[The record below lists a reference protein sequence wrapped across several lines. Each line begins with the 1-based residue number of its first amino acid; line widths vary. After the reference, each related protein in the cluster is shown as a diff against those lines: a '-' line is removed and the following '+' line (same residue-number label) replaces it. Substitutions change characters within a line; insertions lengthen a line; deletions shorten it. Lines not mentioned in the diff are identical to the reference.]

1 MVEDYKRNLEEAL
14 KESEEKFRSLF
25 YNSPEAL
32 VYIDKN
38 GIIIDINPKFTELFG
53 YTLDEIKGKNL
64 NSEIIHPDNLIE
76 EGIKLDEIALK
87 TGYINFETIRKRK
100 DGTTFPVSISGSPI
114 IINGEV
120 VGVIGLYIDLSERK
134 KHEEMLRY
142 LSMHDPLT
150 SLPNTIF
157 LKEKFQLE
165 KARHDRY
172 NNKFAVLFVDLYEF
186 KLIND
191 NYGHNIGDEILKIIS
206 ERFKSNIRKS
216 DIVSR
221 IGGDEFVFLI
231 VDLVDP
237 KNISTVANKIINS
250 FNDSIII
257 KDKEYFIGVNI
268 GISIYPDDGD
278 ELDDLIKK
286 ADFAMYHAKNIGKNT
301 YSFYNK
307 NFFEGRLN
315 EIKNIRR
322 NSYKY
327 ESIFNYSPVGM
338 MLLDNNKYIFFV
350 NQKLL
355 EILEVNKDDILG
367 KSFEDIFNN
376 TNFTINKYQLEK
388 IFKGEIN
395 ELNIETPFFKK
406 SGDKVF
412 LKLNFYNFK
421 DKELSIN
428 YIYITIFDI
437 TKEKIL
443 NHNLKKEKEFLNNI
457 LNNLEVIVVLED
469 LNGNVLMI
477 NKKGC
482 EILGYSQEEIIGKN
496 LVEYF
501 TPDYYKE
508 NLKNFY
514 IELNRGEFIK
524 YEFHQNPILTKIGEE
539 RLILWKNSLIN
550 DRDSNSKYLLSSGF
564 DITENIKIRSKLR
577 ESEELLKKVFDISD
591 EIIFVKDLDGT
602 YTFANKAFS
611 ELFERPLDKIIG
623 KKDFEIFSLQEANYL
638 REIDKKIIETKKPL
652 TTEDRLIVN
661 EDELIFRTTKAPIFD
676 EKGNV
681 IGICGF
687 ANNITQLKKREYEI
701 SEVVNSLKE
710 ELNYQQNIK
719 KLTDILNS
727 YQDLKSLLQA
737 ILDEIDKIVPSSC
750 SNIAL
755 IEDSKLKNV
764 AVRGYEKFGV
774 ENFVKKFIMDINK
787 FPIEREV
794 LLNKKPVLIND
805 THKNGRWIIFKETE
819 YIKSHLI
826 IPILAKDK
834 VIGLLRLD
842 SEKENDFTIS
852 DLEKLM
858 ILSNT
863 LGIAIENIKYIERL
877 KTTTDQV
884 MLLITKISEYKDL
897 YTLGHQ
903 KNVSEIAVKIAKKMG
918 LSYEKIEIV
927 KYASLVHDVGKILL
941 PIEILTK
948 PAKLTDVEYELVKEH
963 STLGYNLLKDIEFP
977 YPIAEIVLQ
986 HHERLDGSGYPNG
999 LKKDEILLE
1008 AKIISV
1014 ADSAEAMSSDRPYR
1028 PKFKIEDVVNELK
1041 RNIDILYDREIVN
1054 AYIEVLKDENRI

>member
-1 MVEDYKRNLEEAL
+1 MAKDYKRNFEEAL
-14 KESEEKFRSLF
+14 RESEEKFRSLF
-25 YNSPEAL
+25 YNNPEAL
-32 VYIDKN
+32 IYIDKN

-53 YTLDEIKGKNL
+53 YTLDEIKGKNI
-64 NSEIIHPDNLIE
+64 NSGIIHPDNLIE

-114 IINGEV
+114 IINSEP

-142 LSMHDPLT
+142 FYIHDPLT
-150 SLPNTIF
+150 GLPNKIF
-157 LKEKFQLE
+157 LNEKFQIE

-172 NNKFAVLFVDLYEF
+172 NNKFAILFVDLYEF
-186 KLIND
+186 KLVND
-191 NYGHNIGDEILKIIS
+191 NYGHNIGDEVLKIIS
-206 ERFKSNIRKS
+206 ERFKLNIRKC
-216 DIVSR
+216 DLVSR

-237 KNISTVANKIINS
+237 KNASTVADKIINS
-250 FNDSIII
+250 FNDSIIV
-257 KDKEYFIGVNI
+257 KDKEYFLGANI
-268 GISIYPDDGD
+268 GIAIYPDDGD

-307 NFFEGRLN
+307 NILEERLK

-338 MLLDNNKYIFFV
+338 MLIDNNNYIFFV

-355 EILEVNKDDILG
+355 EILEINKDDILG
-367 KSFEDIFNN
+367 KSFEDIFND
-376 TNFTINKYQLEK
+376 TNFSVNKFQLEK
-388 IFKGEIN
+388 FFKGEIN
-395 ELNIETPFFKK
+395 ELNIETPYIKK
-406 SGDKVF
+406 CGDKVF
-412 LKLNFYNFK
+412 LRINFYNFK
-421 DKELSIN
+421 DKVLNVN

-443 NHNLKKEKEFLNNI
+443 NNILKKEREFVENI
-457 LNNLEVIVVLED
+457 LTNIELMVVLLD
-469 LNGNVLMI
+469 LDGNVVMI

-482 EILGYSQEEIIGKN
+482 EILGYKEEEIIGKN
-496 LVEYF
+496 WVDCF
-501 TPDYYKE
+501 TPEYYKE
-508 NLKNFY
+508 NLKRLY
-514 IELNRGEFIK
+514 DELKNGEIKK
-524 YEFHQNPILTKIGEE
+524 YELHQNPILTKKGEE
-539 RLILWKNSLIN
+539 RMILWKNSFIKDEKGN
-550 DRDSNSKYLLSSGF
+550 ITNLLSSGL
-564 DITENIKIRSKLR
+564 DITENIVIKSKLR

-591 EIIFVKDLDGT
+591 DIIFVKDLDGT

-611 ELFERPLDKIIG
+611 ELFKRPLDEIIR
-623 KKDFEIFSLQEANYL
+623 KKDFEIFSFEEANYL
-638 REIDKKIIETKKPL
+638 REIDKKIIETKEPL

-661 EDELIFRTTKAPIFD
+661 EDELIFKTTKAPLFD

-687 ANNITQLKKREYEI
+687 ANDITHLKKREQEI

-710 ELNYQQNIK
+710 EVFYQQKIK

-727 YQDLKSLLQA
+727 YQDLKSLLSA
-737 ILDEIDKIVPSSC
+737 ILDEIDKIVPSSS

-755 IEDSKLKNV
+755 LEDSKLKNV
-764 AVRGYEKFGV
+764 AFRGYENYSVREFVK
-774 ENFVKKFIMDINK
+774 NFVMDINK

-826 IPILAKDK
+826 IPILVRDK

-842 SEKENDFTIS
+842 SKKENDFTIS

-884 MLLITKISEYKDL
+884 ILLITKISEFKDP

-918 LSYEKIEIV
+918 LSLEKIETV
-927 KYASLVHDVGKILL
+927 KYASLVHDIGKMLL
-941 PIEILTK
+941 PMEILTK
-948 PAKLTDVEYELVKEH
+948 PAKLTIVEYELVKEH
-963 STLGYNLLKDIEFP
+963 STLGYNLLEDIDFP

-986 HHERLDGSGYPNG
+986 HHERLNGSGYPKG

-1028 PKFKIEDVVNELK
+1028 LKFKIEDVVDELK

-1054 AYIEVLKDENRI
+1054 AYIEVLKDENML